1 MRRRWFVPPHRFLA
15 VAPVLVGCATTA
27 STPSAQYGGLRDPF
41 PAAPASEPPKASAQP
56 TEPATAPSLP
66 ASSAVPASA
75 PSAGKTCGPA
85 CALCSR
91 AAETCDEEIRGT
103 GKWDGVQCR
112 RKEQI
117 CAPLTAL
124 QNATGCTCD

>member
-1 MRRRWFVPPHRFLA
+1 MRRFRLVPPHRFLA
-15 VAPVLVGCATTA
+15 VASLLGGCSTTA

-41 PAAPASEPPKASAQP
+41 PATAASEPARTSAQA
-56 TEPATAPSLP
+56 TEPATDPTPP
-66 ASSAVPASA
+66 AASAVPASA
-75 PSAGKTCGPA
+75 PSAAKTCGPA

-91 AAETCDEEIRGT
+91 AAETCDEEIRNT
-103 GKWDGVQCR
+103 GKWDGAQCR
-112 RKEQI
+112 RKDEI